1 MTKRIFRAIFYVSLG
16 VLAASSLILMTFV
29 GDYISDN
36 TQRTMRAEAAYIAAA
51 IEKEGIAYLE
61 DLSET
66 NTQRLTWIAADG
78 SVLYDSVVDE
88 SQMEN
93 HGDREEVQE
102 AMRTGSGESS
112 RYSTTLAERTENYA
126 LRLQDGS
133 VLRLSTTALSA
144 LSIFLSMTQPLAVAV
159 AIALV
164 LAGLLASKTSKAI
177 VKPLEKV
184 DLEHPEQAEV
194 YDEMA
199 PFLRRIAVQQKMIHK
214 QVQEQKR
221 RQREFSTITENMEEG
236 LLVLD
241 AKGEVLSCNQGA
253 LRLLGIQQVQER
265 ENVYTLNRSEIFRKC
280 ISQALQGK
288 HEEATM
294 ESEGRSYKLLANP
307 VTEEQLVAGVVVL
320 MFDNTEKADRE
331 RLRREFTANVSHE
344 LKTPLTSISGFAE
357 IIKNGMVKTEDV
369 PRFAE
374 NIYEEAQRLIAMV
387 QDIIQLSRLDE
398 AEGTMEKADVDLARI
413 GETVIKRLETSA
425 TQHHVSLF
433 LQAEEAVIHGVP
445 HVLEEMVYNL
455 CDNAI
460 RYNKESGSVTVRIEN
475 REKEVWLTVQDTG
488 IGIPAGEQERVFE
501 RFYRVSR
508 SRSKTIEGS
517 GLGLSIVKH
526 GALLHQAEVEV
537 ESEVDQGT
545 TIRLIFPKETQ
556 EK

>member
-133 VLRLSTTALSA
+133 VLRLSTTELSA

-526 GALLHQAEVEV
+526 GALLHQAEVEM

>member
-475 REKEVWLTVQDTG
+475 REKEVRLTVQDTG

-526 GALLHQAEVEV
+526 GALLHQAEVEM

>member
-526 GALLHQAEVEV
+526 GALLHQAEVEM

>member
-133 VLRLSTTALSA
+133 VLRLSTTELSA

-288 HEEATM
+288 HEEVTM

-526 GALLHQAEVEV
+526 GALLHQAEVEM

>member
-133 VLRLSTTALSA
+133 VLRLSTTELSA

-475 REKEVWLTVQDTG
+475 REKEVRLTVQDTG

-526 GALLHQAEVEV
+526 GALLHQAEVEM

-545 TIRLIFPKETQ
+545 TIRLFFPKETQ

>member
-357 IIKNGMVKTEDV
+357 IIKNGMVKTADV

-387 QDIIQLSRLDE
+387 PGIIQFLRLDE

-455 CDNAI
+455 CYNAL
-460 RYNKESGSVTVRIEN
+460 RYIKDSGSVTVRIEH
-475 REKEVWLTVQDTG
+475 REKEVRLTVQDTG

-526 GALLHQAEVEV
+526 GALLHQAEVEM

-545 TIRLIFPKETQ
+545 TIRLIFSKETQ